1 MNHPFWKDLKFWER
15 AIYDQVQEEIKN
27 QKSEKLAKEI
37 IFAKLCSMEFDM
49 LSFDVSQEKVKDL
62 MGIFAKSYKL
72 TKEQVNDLMVA
83 LYF

>member
-1 MNHPFWKDLKFWER
+1 
-15 AIYDQVQEEIKN
+15 
-27 QKSEKLAKEI
+27 
-37 IFAKLCSMEFDM
+37 MEFDM